1 MLIIAL
7 ALIMLAMIID
17 HQRQQQDHDGPA
29 AFPYLHVNN
38 IAVTYK
44 SRNDRFITNVLEDLM
59 HRHVNNIDKNY
70 TIFYIIK
77 YYIDIKY
84 ILFKNVIVH

>member
-1 MLIIAL
+1 MSLSSSADHS
-7 ALIMLAMIID
+7 AGVDHVGND

-70 TIFYIIK
+70 TIIQYFT
-77 YYIDIKY
+77 
-84 ILFKNVIVH
+84 L